1 MLNLSWST
9 GAPSQRIMRVRLL
22 MWKLRAQVENWADNA
37 DDREAEFSPAVVNPV
52 FYGAEW

>member
-1 MLNLSWST
+1 
-9 GAPSQRIMRVRLL
+9 MRVRLL